1 MIYIGTTESPG
12 QAIYL
17 DIHAIEQQGNQTS
30 VSALVGDGCYEG
42 EVLIEFADQP
52 AVTYADTWL
61 GGAGLDEFLQRAGQA
76 WLRKQLLDSVQDHLA
91 VTNVSQKKS
100 QGVDYPHQMPLPR
113 GRVAEAKPIWN
124 HLA

>member
-1 MIYIGTTESPG
+1 MIYIGTTEFPE

-42 EVLIEFADQP
+42 EVLIEFAEQP

-61 GGAGLDEFLQRAGQA
+61 GGAGLNEFLQRTGQA
-76 WLRKQLLDSVQDHLA
+76 WLQQQLLDCVQEHLA
-91 VTNVSQKKS
+91 LMNASPKQR
-100 QGVDYPHQMPLPR
+100 QRVDYPHQMPLHR